1 MQVIGKDFLEPLWEC
16 PNCEYKVYSDKIE
29 ENEKPI
35 GIQVGPLP
43 IAICPKCKCLTLNQE
58 LFDELK
64 KQSSSQIV
72 KPNQSN
78 YSGLSI

>member
-1 MQVIGKDFLEPLWEC
+1 MNEDENELEPLWQC
-16 PNCEYKVYSDKIE
+16 PNCEYKVFSDEIE
-29 ENEKPI
+29 EDDKPI

-64 KQSSSQIV
+64 KTNSSGIIQPTPQDV
-72 KPNQSN
+72 
-78 YSGLSI
+78 SGLSI